1 MLDPEDTTDTPR
13 VGSRSS
19 ASIVMYGSQQCPGMT
34 THDTG
39 PTDPRGQSDT
49 IDAMFEH
56 LETAKNRDRSS
67 RRDGTSR
74 RSSTGHPSS
83 GRSSTGRSKNE
94 RLMANRPDPAVLAS
108 NHEPRLEELA
118 TLPKVTHRAGKP
130 WTAVEAGLA
139 AHGRLPIYYRLDG
152 MVSYTGYITELV
164 LRPEDESD
172 VPQVLT
178 DNITEADTYSDYNDK
193 YDTTTYLVEDGR
205 RLDEPFCQSELERLQ
220 GGRNVDENYSY
231 QPAYVRQRDGDF
243 PDF

>member
-1 MLDPEDTTDTPR
+1 
-13 VGSRSS
+13 
-19 ASIVMYGSQQCPGMT
+19 MT
-34 THDTG
+34 SHDTG
-39 PTDPRGQSDT
+39 PTDPRGQSDK

-56 LETAKNRDRSS
+56 LEAAKDRARSQ
-67 RRDGTSR
+67 RQDRTSR
-74 RSSTGHPSS
+74 RSSSGRSAS
-83 GRSSTGRSKNE
+83 GRSSTRRSKNE

-118 TLPKVTHRAGKP
+118 SRPKVTHRAGRP
-130 WTAVEAGLA
+130 WTAVQAGLDA
-139 AHGRLPIYYRLDG
+139 NGRLPIYYRLDG

-172 VPQVLT
+172 VPQVLK

-220 GGRNVDENYSY
+220 GGTFVDENYSY